1 MEGVMTGWDDVLG
14 LADQSVPATD
24 HDQVFAVP
32 SAIESAAVIDYVQ
45 DWFGGDDGRSA
56 LRLVVDGSDCGVL
69 HRSDAYALVPTSDR
83 GGLGAGDH
91 GSLPGYSVAYEL
103 LSLRCPQPGCHVRA
117 VAVSYDVDDPPRCSL
132 HDVPMQIDD

>member
-1 MEGVMTGWDDVLG
+1 MTGWDDVLG
-14 LADQSVPATD
+14 MADQSVPATD

-32 SAIESAAVIDYVQ
+32 SVIESAAVIDYVQ

-91 GSLPGYSVAYEL
+91 GSLPGYSV
-103 LSLRCPQPGCHVRA
+103 
-117 VAVSYDVDDPPRCSL
+117 
-132 HDVPMQIDD
+132 